1 MEQLHR
7 AFIIIVTIY
16 VQNLTRINEL
26 TEWGFWIPFLWAFL
40 HPRFLSILCF
50 TQTFVKLANFAFQAH
65 LHLTLLVSWHKLVP
79 AKLSKPGLRMVHSVL
94 LLYSN
99 PGSQKLCQIPK
110 KHLKSCEGVVLFWFF
125 FLVFVVGLLLCF
137 FFTCLFLRKNV
148 KCGVSLAC
156 LLVSLPSTF
165 FFFFLKS

>member
-7 AFIIIVTIY
+7 AFTIIITIY
-16 VQNLTRINEL
+16 VQNLTCINEL

-65 LHLTLLVSWHKLVP
+65 LHLTLLLSWHKLVA
-79 AKLSKPGLRMVHSVL
+79 AKLSKPGLWMVHSIL

-99 PGSQKLCQIPK
+99 PSSQKLCQISK
-110 KHLKSCEGVVLFWFF
+110 NIIKGVKFF
-125 FLVFVVGLLLCF
+125 FVLVWFLWLGCCCLF
-137 FFTCLFLRKNV
+137 FFFYLFLRK
-148 KCGVSLAC
+148 KC
-156 LLVSLPSTF
+156 
-165 FFFFLKS
+165 

>member
-40 HPRFLSILCF
+40 HTRFLSILCF
-50 TQTFVKLANFAFQAH
+50 TQTFVKLANFAFEAH

-110 KHLKSCEGVVLFWFF
+110 KHLKSCEGVVLFWVFF
-125 FLVFVVGLLLCF
+125 FWSLWLGCYCVF
-137 FFTCLFLRKNV
+137 FFYLFVFKK
-148 KCGVSLAC
+148 KC
-156 LLVSLPSTF
+156 
-165 FFFFLKS
+165 